1 MLRIKKIDFIKSV
14 SNIKDLPDTAEP
26 EIAFIGRS
34 NVGKSS
40 LINDLCNK
48 KVAHTSSTPGKTQ
61 LINFFLIN
69 ESFYLIDL
77 PGYGYAKTSKSQKKT
92 WSSLLENYLQN
103 SPQLKAIIF
112 LLDIRRTP
120 NEHDIMMNNWLKKLN
135 NIQTFYILTKKDK
148 LSNMQADKQKK
159 KIAIDLF
166 VDVSDFMFY
175 SVTKNIGKVELLK
188 KIESIVG

>member
-148 LSNMQADKQKK
+148 LSNMQAGKQKK

>member
-188 KIESIVG
+188 KIESVVG